1 MESLQ
6 QIKGEI
12 PSLKDICVKKAIEK
26 GDFSPEKIL
35 DWWDFAGSFGNKGIA
50 EHVRSLLNTRYEYYL
65 EKIGEI
71 VLKERLGEDV
81 YRELF
86 ERKEL
91 KMWRRSASFSGSII
105 DKPPAKDE
113 NGLVYGVDVPLCE
126 FYPMECLQSHVKWPA
141 NVDPS
146 RREMYLN
153 DSNFVAVMGISRTEF
168 LRLPLFKQILIKKEK
183 DLF

>member
-113 NGLVYGVDVPLCE
+113 NG
-126 FYPMECLQSHVKWPA
+126 W
-141 NVDPS
+141 
-146 RREMYLN
+146 YLRGTKTH
-153 DSNFVAVMGISRTEF
+153 DISMKIFSCDETHFMNNTNTLEVWESVCVSS
-168 LRLPLFKQILIKKEK
+168 LFQ
-183 DLF
+183 LFHTNNSLSL